1 MIFLK
6 FDKKRQIC
14 LNIVNVKKYMK
25 NQKSG
30 SKNFCQNSNTNV
42 DEIKK
47 IVRFYSL
54 NLGDE

>member
-1 MIFLK
+1 
-6 FDKKRQIC
+6 
-14 LNIVNVKKYMK
+14 MK

-30 SKNFCQNSNTNV
+30 SKNFYQNSNTNV

-54 NLGDE
+54 NLGDEC